1 MTVQTQQQNAIHQE
15 FTLSFGRLLLTT
27 YKVGISGS
35 YGGLNL
41 GDEAILQSIIAQLRN
56 SVDVEVTVFS
66 RNAQDTTARHHVE
79 QVVEVRNLTKVEITP
94 QIQELD
100 LFILGGGGIFFDK
113 EVDIFLRELEIAYQD
128 KVPTMVYAVGA
139 GPLNNENSRKRV
151 KEVLNKVDIITVRER
166 EAKKI
171 FEDIGVDNQIMITAD
186 PAFLL
191 TPEPL
196 PKDALKFEQVHEGR
210 TLVGISVREPGP
222 AAPDIDPNFYHALLA
237 NAADFV
243 ISRLDADVIFVPM
256 ERQVFDT
263 QHSHAVIAKML
274 QPQHAAVMKGDY
286 SSGQLLTFMKNFVF
300 TIGMRLHFL
309 IFSALQGVPFVALPY
324 ATKVSGLLD
333 NLQVP
338 MPPLNRVDSGL
349 VNAYI
354 DKAWDNRN
362 ATKLKIEQLLPSLKQ
377 IAAENNRLAVDL
389 LTGKRSETLELP
401 ENLAEAS

>member
-1 MTVQTQQQNAIHQE
+1 
-15 FTLSFGRLLLTT
+15 LTT

-41 GDEAILQSIIAQLRN
+41 GDEAILQSIITQLRN
-56 SVDVEVTVFS
+56 SLDVEITVFS
-66 RNAQDTTARHHVE
+66 RSIQDTQARHHVNH
-79 QVVEVRNLTKVEITP
+79 VVEVRNLTRIEITP
-94 QIQELD
+94 QIEQLN

-113 EVDIFLRELEIAYQD
+113 EADVYLRELEIAHQND
-128 KVPTMVYAVGA
+128 VPTMVYAVGA

-151 KEVLNKVDIITVRER
+151 KEVLSSADAITVRER

-171 FEDIGVDNQIMITAD
+171 FEDIGVDNQIIVTAD

-191 TPEPL
+191 NPEPL
-196 PKDALKFEQVHEGR
+196 PKNALKVEQVHGHR
-210 TLVGISVREPGP
+210 ALVGISVREPGP
-222 AAPDIDPNFYHALLA
+222 AAPDIDPNFYHGLLA

-243 ISRLDADVIFVPM
+243 ISRLDADVIFIPM
-256 ERQVFDT
+256 ERQVFDV
-263 QHSHAVIAKML
+263 QHSHAVISKML
-274 QPQHAAVMKGDY
+274 QPQHAWVLKGDY
-286 SSGQLLTFMKNFVF
+286 SPGQLLTFMKHFAF

-324 ATKVSGLLD
+324 ASKVSGLLD

-349 VNAYI
+349 INAYI

-362 ATKLKIEQLLPSLKQ
+362 ATKTRIQQLIPSLKEL
-377 IAAENNRLAVDL
+377 AAENNRLAVDL
-389 LTGKRSETLELP
+389 LRGERSENARLP
-401 ENLAEAS
+401 EAAAEAKQV

>member
-1 MTVQTQQQNAIHQE
+1 MAK
-15 FTLSFGRLLLTT
+15 

-41 GDEAILQSIIAQLRN
+41 GDEAILQSIIEQLRKT
-56 SVDVEVTVFS
+56 VDVDVTVFT
-66 RNAQDTTARHHVE
+66 RNAQDTKARHNVE
-79 QVVEVRNLTKVEITP
+79 HVVEVRNLTKVEITP
-94 QIQELD
+94 EIERLD

-113 EVDIFLRELEIAYQD
+113 EAEIFLRELEIAYQTS
-128 KVPTMVYAVGA
+128 VTSMVYAVGA
-139 GPLNNENSRKRV
+139 GPLNSEISRKRV
-151 KEVLNKVDIITVRER
+151 KEALSHADVITVRER

-171 FEDIGVDNQIMITAD
+171 FEEIGVDNQIIVTAD

-191 TPEPL
+191 TPRPL
-196 PKDALKFEQVHEGR
+196 PNNAVDLEVPHGSRK
-210 TLVGISVREPGP
+210 LVGISVREPGP
-222 AAPDIDPNFYHALLA
+222 AAPDIDPNFYHGLLA

-256 ERQVFDT
+256 ERQVFDV
-263 QHSHAVIAKML
+263 QHSHAVISKML
-274 QPQHAAVMKGDY
+274 QPQHAWVLKGEY
-286 SSGQLLTFMKNFVF
+286 SAGQLLTLTEQFAF

-333 NLQVP
+333 SLGVP

-354 DKAWDNRN
+354 DKAWDERSK
-362 ATKLKIEQLLPSLKQ
+362 TKEKIIQLLPKLK
-377 IAAENNRLAVDL
+377 ALAEENNRLAIDL
-389 LTGKRSETLELP
+389 LRGVRSEAAITETYGG
-401 ENLAEAS
+401 